1 MSSTDDLGNVKIRFR
16 TKEGIITAYVG
27 KRVARAFNELIDDPN
42 RHKALLNVFES
53 LYRQGKKDGWREIIE
68 ETDKLKGRF
77 NYLNPGGQQPQK
89 RLARFRDRAAIP
101 Q

>member
-1 MSSTDDLGNVKIRFR
+1 MRSTDDLGNLKIAFR
-16 TKEGIITAYVG
+16 TKEGGIITAYVG
-27 KRVARAFNELIDDPN
+27 KRVARAFSELIDDPN

-77 NYLNPGGQQPQK
+77 NYLNPGGQPKK
-89 RLARFRDRAAIP
+89 RKTTT
-101 Q
+101 